1 MPRER
6 TYLRYQVY
14 RSEAR
19 KRAGVAT
26 AQMRCISGADIS
38 EVRFEPIDAEA
49 LAVYQS
55 WDDPIFSWED
65 VVVWK
70 AREPLSLD
78 IAIWFEQELCGLC
91 FANPNNSRQRIR
103 IVRLEGKPGKAHPL
117 KNRIA
122 ALALLAIDEFARI
135 IGSQVIEVQ
144 EPMPGA
150 IPVFQQLGFTFDV
163 QGRLVLPVESEV
175 S

>member
-26 AQMRCISGADIS
+26 AQMRSISEADMS
-38 EVRFEPIDAEA
+38 EVRFEPIDAQA
-49 LAVYQS
+49 LAVFQS
-55 WDDPIFSWED
+55 WEDPVFSWED
-65 VVVWK
+65 VVAWK

-91 FANPNNSRQRIR
+91 FANPNNSRRRIR
-103 IVRLEGKPGKAHPL
+103 IVRLEGKPGKVHPL
-117 KNRIA
+117 KNRIG

-135 IGSQVIEVQ
+135 IGSHVIEVQ

-150 IPVFQQLGFTFDV
+150 IPVYRQLGFTFDV